1 MIYGEDMFL
10 TIFTPAYNRAD
21 KLEQIYLSLER
32 QLNNEFEWLIIDDGS
47 RDDTE
52 KVVSQLMKKSLM
64 NIRYYKKKNGGKH
77 TAHNMAVDMATG
89 KYFLCLD
96 SDDYMNQNS
105 IDMLLETIKKCGSDE
120 GIIAYKCDENK
131 TLLSD
136 KFPDIKYVPNIYS
149 LSQEYKCKGEFVFVF
164 PTELIQKNKFPV
176 FEGERFVTE
185 SVLYDKLDCRM
196 HILPEVIEIC
206 EYQTDGLSNNLNEIM
221 KRNPAGYCL
230 YFMQRIDMQN
240 NLKDRILTIGKYISF
255 SIFAGRSKT
264 VYNGKYK
271 ILSKVLYPVGI
282 VMWLYYKC
290 VRKF

>member
-1 MIYGEDMFL
+1 MLL

-21 KLEQIYLSLER
+21 KLEQVYLSLEK
-32 QLNNEFEWLIIDDGS
+32 QMNNEFEWLIIDDGS
-47 RDDTE
+47 KDDTE
-52 KVVSQLMKKSLM
+52 KVVSQLIKRSPM
-64 NIRYYKKKNGGKH
+64 NIRYYKKENGGKH
-77 TAHNMAVDMATG
+77 TAHNMAADMATG

-96 SDDYMNQNS
+96 SDDYMNQDS
-105 IDMLLETIKKCGSDE
+105 INALTEIIKQCSSEE
-120 GIIAYKCDENK
+120 GIIAYKCDQNK
-131 TLLSD
+131 KLLSD
-136 KFPDIKYVPNIYS
+136 KFPETEYVPSIYS
-149 LSQEYKCKGEFVFVF
+149 LNQEYKCKGEFVFVF

-206 EYQTDGLSNNLNEIM
+206 EYQMDGLSNNLNEIM

-255 SIFAGRSKT
+255 SIFAGRNKT